1 MSFVLYKVL
10 KKHKMTTISMKIKE
24 AMANMPDTYN
34 TKKEIDDYYK
44 EAMKKAAENSK
55 TKKGAKPSDDT
66 DKPKKELNGYQL
78 FMKEHIK
85 TVKEENPSLTGPEV
99 FSKIAELWKKKKEDV
114 ASGTSETSVATVV
127 AATVVAAKVPVVEVV
142 VKEDA
147 NAADANAADAKTDEE
162 TVAKTEVK
170 KKKAK

>member
-1 MSFVLYKVL
+1 
-10 KKHKMTTISMKIKE
+10 MKIKE

-44 EAMKKAAENSK
+44 EAMKKATENSK
-55 TKKGAKPSDDT
+55 AKKVAKTSDDT

-85 TVKEENPSLTGPEV
+85 IVKEENPSLTGPEV
-99 FSKIAELWKKKKEDV
+99 FSKIAELWKKKKEEAGAAV
-114 ASGTSETSVATVV
+114 AGTSETSVV
-127 AATVVAAKVPVVEVV
+127 AATVPVVEVV

-147 NAADANAADAKTDEE
+147 KAADAKADDE
-162 TVAKTEVK
+162 TVAKTDAK

>member
-1 MSFVLYKVL
+1 
-10 KKHKMTTISMKIKE
+10 MKIKE

-44 EAMKKAAENSK
+44 EAMKKAIENSK

-85 TVKEENPSLTGPEV
+85 IVKEENPYLTGPEV
-99 FSKIAELWKKKKEDV
+99 FSKIAELWKKKKEDTGAAGAAV
-114 ASGTSETSVATVV
+114 AVAAASSETSVVAT
-127 AATVVAAKVPVVEVV
+127 AE
-142 VKEDA
+142 
-147 NAADANAADAKTDEE
+147 AKTDEE
-162 TVAKTEVK
+162 TVAKTDVK

>member
-1 MSFVLYKVL
+1 
-10 KKHKMTTISMKIKE
+10 MTTISMKIKE
-24 AMANMPDTYN
+24 AMANMHDTYN

-44 EAMKKAAENSK
+44 EAMKKATENSK
-55 TKKGAKPSDDT
+55 AKKVAKTSDDT

-85 TVKEENPSLTGPEV
+85 IVKEENPSLTGPEV
-99 FSKIAELWKKKKEDV
+99 FSKIAELWKKKKEEAV
-114 ASGTSETSVATVV
+114 AAGAVAAGTSETSV
-127 AATVVAAKVPVVEVV
+127 PVVDVV

-147 NAADANAADAKTDEE
+147 KAADAKADDE
-162 TVAKTEVK
+162 TVAKTDAK

>member
-1 MSFVLYKVL
+1 
-10 KKHKMTTISMKIKE
+10 MTTISMKIKE

-44 EAMKKAAENSK
+44 EAMKKAVENSK
-55 TKKGAKPSDDT
+55 TKRVAKPSDDT

-78 FMKEHIK
+78 FMKEQIK
-85 TVKEENPSLTGPEV
+85 IVKEENPSLTGPEV
-99 FSKIAELWKKKKEDV
+99 FSKIAELWKKKKED
-114 ASGTSETSVATVV
+114 AGAAGAAAASETS
-127 AATVVAAKVPVVEVV
+127 VPVVEVV

-147 NAADANAADAKTDEE
+147 KADEE
-162 TVAKTEVK
+162 TVAKTDVK